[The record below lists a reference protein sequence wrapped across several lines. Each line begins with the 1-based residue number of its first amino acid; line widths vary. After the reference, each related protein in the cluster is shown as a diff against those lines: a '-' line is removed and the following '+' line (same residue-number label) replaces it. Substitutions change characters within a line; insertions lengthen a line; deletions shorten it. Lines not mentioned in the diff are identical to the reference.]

1 MKTVKHP
8 TLDILCREDGAVYT
22 KDAGNSKSYSW
33 KFGRLLKSGYREICK
48 GKKHYLVHRLIA
60 EAFLDNPGD
69 KPTVDHI
76 NRNRSDNRVENL
88 RWATHKEQN
97 ENCSTVDNRMRFSV
111 RACEDVSRYNC
122 EYGKHYRAKNVLAIK
137 AKKKLWYSELKK
149 KFDVLGLIHHKCP
162 DGVRRWHLPNICPV
176 CWSGSDLSIRPISVG
191 YRSSKNEPVGTV
203 IQR

>member
-1 MKTVKHP
+1 MKTAKHP

-33 KFGRLLKSGYREICK
+33 KFGRLLKNGYREICK

-76 NRNRSDNRVENL
+76 NRNRSDNRLENL

-97 ENCSTVDNRMRFSV
+97 ENCSTLDNILPFSA
-111 RACEDVSRYNC
+111 RACEDRHAYNV
-122 EYGKHYRAKNVLAIK
+122 EYGKYYRENNKDVIK
-137 AKKKLWYSELKK
+137 ARKKLEYDEFKK
-149 KFDVLGLIHHKCP
+149 YCDATGLIHHKCP
-162 DGVRRWHLPNICPV
+162 DGKQRYHIRNSCPV
-176 CWSGSDLSIRPISVG
+176 CRKGSDVHESPIYLVI
-191 YRSSKNEPVGTV
+191 YR
-203 IQR
+203 